1 MEVEVN
7 YLKGRI
13 VDWGHFCCLFFFFCF
28 SHLVYFCR
36 HCGKLCTLVHTV
48 EKAGQSCVLV
58 CP

>member
-1 MEVEVN
+1 MESEVD

-13 VDWGHFCCLFFFFCF
+13 VDWEHFCCFFFF

-36 HCGKLCTLVHTV
+36 HCGKLCTIVHTL
-48 EKAGQSCVLV
+48 EKAGQSGVLF